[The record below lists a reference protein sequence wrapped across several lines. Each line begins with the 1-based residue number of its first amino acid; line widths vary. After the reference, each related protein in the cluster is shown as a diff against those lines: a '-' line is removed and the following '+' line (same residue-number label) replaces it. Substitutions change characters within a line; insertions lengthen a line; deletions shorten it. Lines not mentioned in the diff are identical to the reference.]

1 MLALAWR
8 LKSNTFSLSL
18 FGFGDTR
25 GAAET
30 AALADVEG
38 VGSSEGA
45 ADGVPP
51 LPKLRPRT
59 KSIGRAAAAPGSAP
73 VKLGAR
79 KTALP
84 GKGVKMSVLLDER

>member
-18 FGFGDTR
+18 FGDTR
-25 GAAET
+25 GAADI

-45 ADGVPP
+45 TDGVPS
-51 LPKLRPRT
+51 LPKPRT
-59 KSIGRAAAAPGSAP
+59 QSISRAAAAPGSAP

-84 GKGVKMSVLLDER
+84 GKGVKMSALLDER